1 MQMWRKTNQNR
12 ILIWRATKGGIHK
25 VCMKWRWKRSSQKCT
40 AVVSVWSIYFLK
52 GYMGGKG
59 QKMFII
65 NLKNLILFCFDF
77 QYFTSQIFFYSS
89 SSSFKLCNM
98 LSVAVA
104 MIILP
109 SVVES
114 IMYFLLNLSWSMH
127 NKSDSTFKFI
137 LHAFFICDSCSCFVT
152 NFSDCQYS

>member
-1 MQMWRKTNQNR
+1 MYEM
-12 ILIWRATKGGIHK
+12 KGEAVKSK
-25 VCMKWRWKRSSQKCT
+25 VYSCCFGVIKSIFWKGTWEERVKNT
-40 AVVSVWSIYFLK
+40 
-52 GYMGGKG
+52 
-59 QKMFII
+59 FII
-65 NLKNLILFCFDF
+65 NLKNLIPFCFDF